1 MTTQHDA
8 SRLAGDRGAATMW
21 MTFGVVIVLS
31 VCGLTFDG
39 GMLISAKRQAINNAE
54 EAARAGAQ
62 ALDPA
67 AVYGTGPRTLD
78 PAAAVARAE
87 AFIAA
92 NGWTGYATATP
103 TGVTVTIERTQTMT
117 FLTMFGVADKTVAGT
132 ATARPYQGLAG
143 P

>member
-1 MTTQHDA
+1 MNGRG
-8 SRLAGDRGAATMW
+8 RLDRGAATLW

-31 VCGLTFDG
+31 VSGLVFDG

-62 ALDPA
+62 AIDPA
-67 AVYGTGPRTLD
+67 AVYGSGPRALD
-78 PAAAVARAE
+78 PAEAEARAE

-92 NGWTGYATATP
+92 NGWTGGATATP
-103 TGVTVTIERTQTMT
+103 TEVIVAIEHPQPMT
-117 FLTMFGVADKTVAGT
+117 FLAAFGVSDKTVSGV